1 MENLGIRLAGELAVL
16 TTNGE
21 SLNNVFEFA
30 ERCLFDGDIEQK
42 LMFTHQ
48 ARQLADEQCLLFQ
61 DNGQVLPISRTAFPD
76 KPLLLMPRDMPRR
89 RLETKEG
96 KAAFFHALAHIE
108 FMAIYL
114 AWDIIYRFR
123 GLPEDFYR
131 DWLIVADEEAL
142 HFAMIREHLLNLG
155 VDYGDLPAHRGLWS
169 HAEDTAGDILARLAV
184 VPRCMEARGL
194 DVTPAMIDKLESMD
208 DQAGVAILTRIYQ
221 DEIGH
226 VERGSYWFNTLANQR
241 GCDPEQTYKDMIQA
255 CYKGKP
261 KGPFNREVRI
271 IAGFSNNE
279 IDWLEERLHE

>member
-1 MENLGIRLAGELAVL
+1 VDNI
-16 TTNGE
+16 
-21 SLNNVFEFA
+21 FDFA

-61 DNGQVLPISRTAFPD
+61 DNGQVLSISRTEFPD
-76 KPLLLMPRDMPRR
+76 KPELLMPRDMPRR

-114 AWDIIYRFR
+114 AWDIVYRFR
-123 GLPEDFYR
+123 GLPKGFYR
-131 DWLIVADEEAL
+131 DWLIVADEEAT
-142 HFAMIREHLLNLG
+142 HFAMIREHLLTLG

-169 HAEDTAGDILARLAV
+169 HAEDTADDILARLAV

-194 DVTPAMIDKLESMD
+194 DVTPAMIEKLKAMGDE
-208 DQAGVAILTRIYQ
+208 AGVTILNRIYE
-221 DEIGH
+221 DEVGH
-226 VERGSYWFNTLANQR
+226 VERGSYWFNILAKQR
-241 GCDPEQTYKDMIQA
+241 GLDPEQTFKERILA